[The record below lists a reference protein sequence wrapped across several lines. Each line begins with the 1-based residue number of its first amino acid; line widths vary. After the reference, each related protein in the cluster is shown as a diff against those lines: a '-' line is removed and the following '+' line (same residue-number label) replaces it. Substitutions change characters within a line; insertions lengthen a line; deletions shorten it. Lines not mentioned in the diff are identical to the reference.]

1 MLRSVEQFGAPRVL
15 VELVVAKIDAGRVDH
30 HLHRAGTG
38 GPVQRDPAAAA
49 VELATP
55 HRQPC
60 QVVGLEA
67 GKGVL
72 GINAVMDGGR
82 GGRASPGEQDR
93 ERLGNEAASN
103 FYRSP
108 PHRSTA
114 GTNPP
119 PT

>member
-72 GINAVMDGGR
+72 GRSEEHTSELQSLMRNSYAVFC
-82 GGRASPGEQDR
+82 
-93 ERLGNEAASN
+93 LKKKKSN
-103 FYRSP
+103 TRK
-108 PHRSTA
+108 RQST
-114 GTNPP
+114 
-119 PT
+119 